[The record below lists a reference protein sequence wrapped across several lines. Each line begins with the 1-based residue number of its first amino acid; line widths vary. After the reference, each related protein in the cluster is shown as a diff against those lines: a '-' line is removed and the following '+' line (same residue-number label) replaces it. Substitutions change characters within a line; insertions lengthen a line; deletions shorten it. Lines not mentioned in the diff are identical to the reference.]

1 MAIWDDVLPDLDRRA
16 FEAAGMGRT
25 GSFGER
31 PVLLVIDVMYGFCG
45 DEPEPILDSIAKYR
59 FSCGEA
65 AWAGI
70 AHIRTVIAA
79 CRERQIPIFYSAM
92 ERRPDNFDR
101 APLNQPNPRAGETDD
116 VAGGRG
122 AEIVAEVAPLPQ
134 DIVVVKPKASIFF
147 GTPLMSYLSYLGAD
161 SVIVTGCV
169 TSGCVRAAVVDAEAY
184 NLKAVV
190 PEECSWD
197 RAEISHKVSLLDI
210 HMKYGDVRPT
220 TEVIDHV
227 RSLPQ
232 RPFGERTPTGLAPSP
247 AGAPTTPIGASAAVG

>member
-1 MAIWDDVLPDLDRRA
+1 MAIWDDVLPELDRRA
-16 FEAAGMGRT
+16 FELAGMGRT
-25 GSFGER
+25 GTFGRR
-31 PVLLVIDVMYGFCG
+31 PVLLVIDAMYGFCG
-45 DEPEPILDSIAKYR
+45 DEPEPILESIAKYR

-65 AWAGI
+65 AWRGI
-70 AHIRTVIAA
+70 GHIQQVIGV

-92 ERRPDNFDR
+92 ERRLDNFDR

-134 DIVVVKPKASIFF
+134 DVVIIKHKASIFF
-147 GTPLMSYLSYLGAD
+147 GTPLISYLSSLGAD

-184 NLKAVV
+184 NLKAIV
-190 PEECSWD
+190 PEECTWD

-220 TEVIDHV
+220 TEVLDYL

-232 RPFGERTPTGLAPSP
+232 RPVGERTPTGVAPPP
-247 AGAPTTPIGASAAVG
+247 ARVPAASIQGVA